1 MIRSL
6 LICGLLA
13 GVCGGL
19 LATGFAEIVGEPP
32 LEQAIAFEDAQ
43 AEAEHGAAGAAGQS
57 HGAEQAP
64 PVSRDTQR
72 FVGLPLAAIVYGLAI
87 GGLFALAFAFA
98 YGRVGDASPARTAL
112 WMAAAGFFVFFLVP
126 FLKYPA
132 NPPATGD
139 PSTVGER
146 TLLFFTMLAT
156 SLLAAVAAA
165 RVRTAL
171 VGRSGRDLG
180 RIPSQM
186 TAAGAATTVAI
197 GAYLTIVVVAGVA
210 LPSVD
215 EIPAGFPANE
225 LWKFRLASIGTQAV
239 LWTTMGLVLA
249 VTAPRVLAG
258 KPILQR

>member
-1 MIRSL
+1 MIRTL

-13 GVCGGL
+13 GVCGGI

-32 LEQAIAFEDAQ
+32 LEQAISFEEAQ
-43 AEAEHGAAGAAGQS
+43 GEEHEHGAQAAAGHS
-57 HGAEQAP
+57 HEESA

-72 FVGLPLAAIVYGLAI
+72 FVGLPIAAIVYGLAM
-87 GGLFALAFAFA
+87 GGFFALAFAFA
-98 YGRVGDASPARTAL
+98 YGRVGNASPAKTAL
-112 WMAAAGFFVFFLVP
+112 WMAAAGFAVFFLVP

-139 PSTVGER
+139 PNTVAER

-165 RVRTAL
+165 RLRRPLVRRYGPGTA
-171 VGRSGRDLG
+171 
-180 RIPSQM
+180 
-186 TAAGAATTVAI
+186 TAAAI
-197 GAYLTIVVVAGVA
+197 GAYLAIVVIAGVA
-210 LPSVD
+210 LPTVS
-215 EIPAGFPANE
+215 EIPAGFPADA
-225 LWKFRLASIGTQAV
+225 LWKFRMASIGTQAV

-249 VTAPRVLAG
+249 VTAPRALAG